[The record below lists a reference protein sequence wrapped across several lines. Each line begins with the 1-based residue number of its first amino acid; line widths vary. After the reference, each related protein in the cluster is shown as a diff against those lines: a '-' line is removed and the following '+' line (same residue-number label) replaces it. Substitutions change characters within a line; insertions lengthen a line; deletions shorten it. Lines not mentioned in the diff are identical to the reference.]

1 MIRNSER
8 EPLPYYRWF
17 WRDWRASRR
26 VQRMSWQAQGLFRT
40 LLDEF
45 WAVGILS
52 DDLVELADICNCT
65 LQEMEL
71 YWPEIAPC
79 WEPVEGGYRN
89 AKMDA
94 QRTDTDML
102 RAAYARNGRA
112 GGISKLASVSQYQA
126 IAHSSEAIATA
137 PQAIASGLQAIA
149 SDRHIAEQSKSIS
162 RVEQSKSTSLC
173 PTVQEPSDRGAGKDE
188 TAPRQPAVAVRKK
201 RGSHR
206 PYDPGFERAYAAYP
220 KHEEKS
226 GSETEYLAAVKRLRR
241 GERDKPAMPGE
252 EPHVFLLAA
261 AEDHARRMTAQA
273 RQPGKIRS
281 MRRWLLHST
290 YLDYVPAPRMEI
302 VELTP
307 EEAAAQWERDFG
319 GARNLARN
327 LGNAGGS
334 ANA

>member
-79 WEPVEGGYRN
+79 WEPVDSGYRN

-102 RAAYARNGRA
+102 RAANARNGRA
-112 GGISKLASVSQYQA
+112 GGAAKL
-126 IAHSSEAIATA
+126 
-137 PQAIASGLQAIA
+137 AIASNCQALA
-149 SDRHIAEQSKSIS
+149 SDRQATASERHIAEQSKSIS
-162 RVEQSKSTSLC
+162 KAEQSKSTSLC
-173 PTVQEPSDRGAGKDE
+173 PTVQEPSDRGAEKDE
-188 TAPRQPAVAVRKK
+188 TAPCQPAVAVRKK